1 MKFYFSKSLPVGGG
15 AGGKDYQNS
24 LSGQSSLSESF
35 VWHLQWVSNVS
46 ISIPWP
52 THEGD
57 AFWWFIDLQW
67 LWSGE
72 RHKEKDGWEI
82 TNGCIFI
89 VFVTSVEDCFTLMLQ
104 NLVITLFYVCV
115 DWTGIPTK

>member
-1 MKFYFSKSLPVGGG
+1 MKFYFSESLPVGR

-24 LSGQSSLSESF
+24 LSGQSSLSESL

-57 AFWWFIDLQW
+57 AFWWLFDLQR
-67 LWSGE
+67 LCSGE

-89 VFVTSVEDCFTLMLQ
+89 VFVTSMEDCFTLMLQ

-115 DWTGIPTK
+115 DWTGIPPK